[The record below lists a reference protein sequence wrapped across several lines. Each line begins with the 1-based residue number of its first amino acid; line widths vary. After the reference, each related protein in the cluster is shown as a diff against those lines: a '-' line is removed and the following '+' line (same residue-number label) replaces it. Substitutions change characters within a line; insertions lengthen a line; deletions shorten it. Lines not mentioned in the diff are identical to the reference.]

1 MTFISYAQ
9 NYEDVMLWRAL
20 KHIDKGFYVDVGAN
34 HPTEDSVTKA
44 FYDRGWQGINIEP
57 VSQWFKLLQKERPR
71 DINLQIAATNFTGN
85 LSFFEVIDTGL
96 STTNLKFAQQHAEKG
111 GYKISNYGV
120 PCEKITQICYDH
132 RVDEI
137 HFLKIDVEGCEQAV
151 LEGIDFSVIRPW
163 IVLVEAT
170 LPSTQIKDHETWEG
184 FILAA
189 SYSYVYFDGVNR
201 FYVADEHPELKQAFE
216 APPNC
221 WDGFITSRE
230 AILHHKVQELHS
242 SFLGKE
248 ADYNRKEADYNRKEA
263 DYNHVMQHFNIMM
276 NSRSMRATEPL
287 RVIGRRAR
295 QIKRLI
301 LGATLAS
308 PKKSLQSFLRRM
320 GVSIVSF
327 VLTKPALKKMVKRVA
342 NYFPF
347 LLDYPRRLLL
357 AKSAVSRR
365 SRRGSGN
372 TELSP
377 LVSKVLLDLKA
388 SIKHTD

>member
-1 MTFISYAQ
+1 MNFISYAQ

-34 HPTEDSVTKA
+34 HPAQDSVTKA

-71 DINLQIAATNFTGN
+71 DINLQIAAANFSGT

-96 STTNLKFAQQHAEKG
+96 STTNLKFAQQHAEKE
-111 GYKISNYGV
+111 GYKIINYEV
-120 PCEKITQICYDH
+120 PCEKITQIFCDH
-132 RVDEI
+132 QVDEV

-151 LEGIDFSVIRPW
+151 LEGIDFSIVRPW
-163 IVLVEAT
+163 IVVVEAT
-170 LPSTQIKDHETWEG
+170 LPNTQIKDHETWER

-189 SYSYVYFDGVNR
+189 SYSYVYFDGLNR

-216 APPNC
+216 VPPNY
-221 WDGFITSRE
+221 WDGFTTSSE
-230 AILHHKVQELHS
+230 IILRQKVQELHS
-242 SFLGKE
+242 TFLGKE

-263 DYNHVMQHFNIMM
+263 DYNHLMQHFNIMM

-287 RVIGRRAR
+287 RIIGRRAR
-295 QIKRLI
+295 QIKRII
-301 LGATLAS
+301 LGA
-308 PKKSLQSFLRRM
+308 SLSSLKRSLKSFLRRRSS
-320 GVSIVSF
+320 SIVSF
-327 VLTKPALKKMVKRVA
+327 VLTKPALKKIIKRVA

-347 LLDYPRRLLL
+347 LVDYPRRLLL
-357 AKSAVSRR
+357 AKSAASKR
-365 SRRGSGN
+365 SRRGSGD